1 MKDSHREPHRAGTPI
16 HGRDAEVNPDLNHE
30 VMARPVS
37 QQASHEAESAV
48 AYRPNVFQS
57 WRLLCRTTN
66 TMNRA

>member
-16 HGRDAEVNPDLNHE
+16 HGRDAEVNPNLNHE
-30 VMARPVS
+30 VTAGAAS
-37 QQASHEAESAV
+37 QQACHEAESAV
-48 AYRPNVFQS
+48 ASRPDVFQS